1 MPTYLNFGAAY
12 DFYLDENHLMS
23 KDSLPK
29 HKLTAMFNFQSNS
42 FNNDYLGA
50 GVEYSFKEMIQLRA
64 AYRYEKG
71 IGNLETST
79 TMYSGIAV
87 GATAQKRLGDGG
99 PLVSIDYSFRPTQ
112 RPANGVHMMSLR
124 FSR

>member
-1 MPTYLNFGAAY
+1 
-12 DFYLDENHLMS
+12 
-23 KDSLPK
+23 
-29 HKLTAMFNFQSNS
+29 MFNFQSNS
-42 FNNDYLGA
+42 FNNDYIGA

-64 AYRYEKG
+64 AYRYERG

-79 TMYSGIAV
+79 TMFSGIAV